1 MMLARSSGFLPP
13 RLRLV
18 HGRLTTAV
26 SALIGLGL
34 LVGCGDSSAEG
45 QQASDGATASAQ
57 GTATASTS
65 GGSPSAATASSAS
78 AAVGTTGTPSTSAT
92 TSGAATTGVD
102 ASANAA
108 TTTST
113 SAGATT
119 QGSSTSGAG
128 GAVATST
135 DAGTTGSSTDGGPI
149 GEFPTNYEE
158 EDTGADCPEPPLP
171 GFAELPEIS
180 YLPDPFLMAD
190 GTPMTTRAQWRCRRA
205 EIKAMLEKY
214 DVGEKPGAPTTFQA
228 SLNGNTLNITVGED
242 GETFDITAPIARPD
256 GAPSGPIPAII
267 GINTPTGSLPANLF
281 SERGIATITFTS
293 EQLAPSGFSGGA
305 RGDGNFYRL
314 YPGATAGFMI
324 RWAWG
329 VSRII
334 DALYALPEANI
345 DVTRLAVSGCS
356 YQGKIALYAGAFDE
370 RIALTIPH
378 ESGGGGTISWR
389 YSDMLEKRDN
399 TEVENLLHAQGAPWY
414 AEALMQFND
423 NPDKLPFDHHELIAM
438 VAPRAFLAIEST
450 AIARM
455 GAEAARIDALAAREM
470 WTALGVP
477 HRMGA
482 TEENVNHCVWHDGF
496 TPDLEAYLDEFLLG
510 DQGADTDILRSK
522 FTNLDTETWIPWET
536 PTLE

>member
-1 MMLARSSGFLPP
+1 MLSRFSAFLPNRP
-13 RLRLV
+13 TLV
-18 HGRLTTAV
+18 EHRRPA
-26 SALIGLGL
+26 SAAGALFSLGVLI
-34 LVGCGDSSAEG
+34 GCGDPAAESHDTIDGSTAASTDETITATSTGTTSSTNGSNSAAV
-45 QQASDGATASAQ
+45 ASTGTAATTSATAFGTATTGTGGGVDTTTMSTATTAGGTASA
-57 GTATASTS
+57 S
-65 GGSPSAATASSAS
+65 
-78 AAVGTTGTPSTSAT
+78 
-92 TSGAATTGVD
+92 
-102 ASANAA
+102 
-108 TTTST
+108 
-113 SAGATT
+113 
-119 QGSSTSGAG
+119 AG
-128 GAVATST
+128 GASGTTTDTS
-135 DAGTTGSSTDGGPI
+135 TTGSTTDGGPI
-149 GEFPTNYEE
+149 GEFPTNYED

-171 GFAELPEIS
+171 AYADLPEIS

-190 GTPMTTRAQWRCRRA
+190 GTRMTTRAQWRCRRA
-205 EIKAMLEKY
+205 EIKALLEEY
-214 DVGEKPGAPTTFQA
+214 DVGEKPGPPSTFEA
-228 SLNGNTLNITVGED
+228 SLDGNMLNITVGE
-242 GETFDITAPIARPD
+242 GGQTFEITAPIARPP
-256 GAPSGPIPAII
+256 GAPSAPIPAII
-267 GINTPTGSLPANLF
+267 GINTPTGSLPATLF
-281 SERGIATITFTS
+281 SERGIATITFNS

-305 RGDGNFYRL
+305 RGDGNFYRI
-314 YPGATAGFMI
+314 YPGTTAGFMI

-414 AEALMQFND
+414 AEALMQFSNT
-423 NPDKLPFDHHELIAM
+423 PDKLPFDHHELMAM
-438 VAPRAFLAIEST
+438 VAPRALLAIEST

-455 GAEAARIDALAAREM
+455 GAEAARIDALAAREV

-482 TEENVNHCVWHDGF
+482 SEENVNHCVWHDGF
-496 TPDLEAYLDEFLLG
+496 TPDLEAYLDKFLLG
-510 DQGADTDILRSK
+510 KDDANTLILRSK
-522 FTNLDTETWIPWET
+522 FTNIDTETWIPWET

>member
-1 MMLARSSGFLPP
+1 MLSRFSAFLPAC
-13 RLRLV
+13 LTLV
-18 HGRLTTAV
+18 Q
-26 SALIGLGL
+26 
-34 LVGCGDSSAEG
+34 LVGC
-45 QQASDGATASAQ
+45 SD
-57 GTATASTS
+57 
-65 GGSPSAATASSAS
+65 PSADGQAGNDGPV
-78 AAVGTTGTPSTSAT
+78 AAAAGSGTG
-92 TSGAATTGVD
+92 
-102 ASANAA
+102 
-108 TTTST
+108 ST
-113 SAGATT
+113 SAGATSAT
-119 QGSSTSGAG
+119 SSATTAPSTTASSSSGASASATTAAGSTGSSDG
-128 GAVATST
+128 GVDTATATSAT
-135 DAGTTGSSTDGGPI
+135 SSTGPTTGGGGTTGASTGSGGTTGSTTDSGVT
-149 GEFPTNYEE
+149 GEFPTNYDD
-158 EDTGADCPEPPLP
+158 EDTGADCAEPPLP
-171 GFAELPEIS
+171 AYSELPEIS

-190 GTPMTTRAQWRCRRA
+190 GTPITTRAEWRCRRA
-205 EIKAMLEKY
+205 EIKALLEEY
-214 DVGEKPGAPTTFQA
+214 DVGDKPGAPSSFEA
-228 SLNGNTLNITVGED
+228 SLDGNTLNISVGEG
-242 GETFDITAPIARPD
+242 GETFTITAPIARPA

-281 SERGIATITFTS
+281 SERGIATITFNS

-305 RGDGNFYRL
+305 RGDGNFYQL

-370 RIALTIPH
+370 RITLTIPH

-414 AEALMQFND
+414 AEALMQFN
-423 NPDKLPFDHHELIAM
+423 NTPDKLPFDHHELIAM

-455 GAEAARIDALAAREM
+455 GAEAARIDALAAREV

-477 HRMGA
+477 NRMGA
-482 TEENVNHCVWHDGF
+482 TEENTNHCVWHDGF
-496 TPDLEAYLDEFLLG
+496 TPDLEAYLDKYLLG
-510 DQGADTDILRSK
+510 QEDVDTDILRSK
-522 FTNLDTETWIPWET
+522 FTDIDTETWIPWET
-536 PTLE
+536 PSLE